1 MGLFTKWRA
10 RRKER
15 KAQRQANRV
24 ERMQVRNERITLRGN
39 KKNSLGS
46 SLGQIATSIIPAL
59 SGGPQDNSPVTGTQR
74 TDVVAVEGDMQTKIM
89 GYLPLIAIAVV
100 GYLVMKKSR

>member
-39 KKNSLGS
+39 KKGSLGNA
-46 SLGQIATSIIPAL
+46 LGSIAQAVVPAL
-59 SGGPQDNSPVTGTQR
+59 SGGSQDNSPVTGTQR
-74 TDVVAVEGDMQTKIM
+74 TDVIAVEGDMQSKIM
-89 GYLPLIAIAVV
+89 GYLPLIAIAVI

>member
-39 KKNSLGS
+39 KTNSLGS
-46 SLGQIATSIIPAL
+46 ALGSITKSIIPAL

-74 TDVVAVEGDMQTKIM
+74 TDVVAVEGDMQSKIM
-89 GYLPLIAIAVV
+89 GYLPIIAIAVV

>member
-39 KKNSLGS
+39 KTNSLGS
-46 SLGQIATSIIPAL
+46 AIGSISKSLIPAL
-59 SGGPQDNSPVTGTQR
+59 SGGNQDNSPVTGSQR
-74 TDVVAVEGDMQTKIM
+74 SDVIVADGDMQSKIM
-89 GYLPLIAIAVV
+89 GYLPIIAIVVV